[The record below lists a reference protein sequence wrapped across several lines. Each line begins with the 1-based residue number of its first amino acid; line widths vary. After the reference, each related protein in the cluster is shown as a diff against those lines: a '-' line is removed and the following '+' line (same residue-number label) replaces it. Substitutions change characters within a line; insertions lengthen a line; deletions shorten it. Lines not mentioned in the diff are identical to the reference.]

1 MERFIKLLLSG
12 LFVYLIFLS
21 IDGVFE
27 LNYHT
32 NFLLL
37 GLTPEELESLRTKT
51 VRPMLYLTGIYFIFR
66 YFTGKNPTSTVWPV
80 YVMFASF
87 SFTQFIAFF
96 TSQFSVSLIISFLL
110 SLFATAAL
118 RIAHNQRQK
127 DVSTFW
133 ANLKK
138 IFIFFYY
145 LL

>member
-96 TSQFSVSLIISFLL
+96 TSPFSISLIISFLL
-110 SLFATAAL
+110 SLFAAVAL

-145 LL
+145 LF

>member
-87 SFTQFIAFF
+87 SFVQFVAFF
-96 TSQFSVSLIISFLL
+96 TSPFSISLIISFLL
-110 SLFATAAL
+110 SLFVTVIL
-118 RIAHNQRQK
+118 RIAHNKRQQN
-127 DVSTFW
+127 VSTF
-133 ANLKK
+133 
-138 IFIFFYY
+138 
-145 LL
+145 

>member
-1 MERFIKLLLSG
+1 MELFIKLLLSG

-21 IDGVFE
+21 IDGVLE

-37 GLTPEELESLRTKT
+37 GLSADELESLRTKT

-87 SFTQFIAFF
+87 TFVQFIAFF
-96 TSQFSVSLIISFLL
+96 TSPFSVFLTISFLL
-110 SLFATAAL
+110 SLFATVIL
-118 RIAHNQRQK
+118 RIAHNRRQK
-127 DVSTFW
+127 DVSAF
-133 ANLKK
+133 
-138 IFIFFYY
+138 
-145 LL
+145 

>member
-1 MERFIKLLLSG
+1 MELFIKLLLSG

-21 IDGVFE
+21 IDGELE

-37 GLTPEELESLRTKT
+37 GLSADELESLRTKT

-87 SFTQFIAFF
+87 TFVQFIAFF
-96 TSQFSVSLIISFLL
+96 TSPFSVSLIISFLL
-110 SLFATAAL
+110 SLFATVIL
-118 RIAHNQRQK
+118 RIAHNRRQK
-127 DVSTFW
+127 DVSPF
-133 ANLKK
+133 
-138 IFIFFYY
+138 
-145 LL
+145 

>member
-1 MERFIKLLLSG
+1 MELSIKLLLSG

-21 IDGVFE
+21 IDGVLE

-37 GLTPEELESLRTKT
+37 GLSADELESLRTKT

-87 SFTQFIAFF
+87 TFVQFIAFF
-96 TSQFSVSLIISFLL
+96 TSPFSVSVTISFLL
-110 SLFATAAL
+110 CLFATVIL
-118 RIAHNQRQK
+118 RIAHNRRQK
-127 DVSTFW
+127 DVSPF
-133 ANLKK
+133 
-138 IFIFFYY
+138 
-145 LL
+145 

>member
-1 MERFIKLLLSG
+1 MEKFIKLLLSG

-32 NFLLL
+32 NVLLM
-37 GLTPEELESLRTKT
+37 GLTAEELESLRTKT

-87 SFTQFIAFF
+87 SFVQFIAFF
-96 TSQFSVSLIISFLL
+96 TSPFSIALIITFLL
-110 SLFATAAL
+110 SLFAAVIL
-118 RIAHNQRQK
+118 RIAHNKRQQ
-127 DVSTFW
+127 DVSAF
-133 ANLKK
+133 
-138 IFIFFYY
+138 
-145 LL
+145 

>member
-1 MERFIKLLLSG
+1 MEKFIKLLMSG

-32 NFLLL
+32 NLLLL
-37 GLTPEELESLRTKT
+37 GLDSNQLESLRTKT

-87 SFTQFIAFF
+87 TFVQFIAFF
-96 TSQFSVSLIISFLL
+96 TSPLNVSLIISFLL
-110 SLFATAAL
+110 SLFATVIL

-127 DVSTFW
+127 DVSTF
-133 ANLKK
+133 
-138 IFIFFYY
+138 
-145 LL
+145 

>member
-1 MERFIKLLLSG
+1 MEKFIKLLLSG

-96 TSQFSVSLIISFLL
+96 TSPFSISLIISFLL
-110 SLFATAAL
+110 YLFAAVAL

-127 DVSTFW
+127 DVSTF
-133 ANLKK
+133 
-138 IFIFFYY
+138 
-145 LL
+145 